1 MSFSSEVEGQELYAM
16 IMEITLILICY
27 LVGAIPFGL
36 LIGRIVGADVRR
48 EGSGNIGATNVG
60 RVLGKKLG
68 ILTLV
73 CDVGKGFLP
82 LWAVASLLPD
92 TSGREWLVMACGLAT
107 VVGHMF
113 PLYLKFKGG
122 KGVAT
127 ALGVFLFISPGSIL
141 ISLFVFVA
149 AVAASGYVSVGSL
162 VATALIP
169 LWLWILEVTSAILV
183 VALVI
188 VILIW
193 FQHRSN
199 IGRLLRGEEKGW
211 KKG

>member
-1 MSFSSEVEGQELYAM
+1 M
-16 IMEITLILICY
+16 IIEIVCILASYLI
-27 LVGAIPFGL
+27 GAIPFGL
-36 LIGRIVGADVRR
+36 LLGRLVGADVRL

-60 RVLGKKLG
+60 RVLGKKMG
-68 ILTLV
+68 ILTLLL
-73 CDVGKGFLP
+73 DVAKGFLP
-82 LWAVASLLPD
+82 VWGVALLLPETATAKD
-92 TSGREWLVMACGLAT
+92 LIVVLCGLAT
-107 VVGHMF
+107 VLGHMF

-127 ALGVFLFISPGSIL
+127 ALGVFLFFSPGSIL

-162 VATALIP
+162 AATALIP
-169 LWLWILEVTSAILV
+169 LWLWLLGESPEVLV
-183 VALVI
+183 AAVVI
-188 VILIW
+188 VLLIW
-193 FQHRSN
+193 LKHSSN

>member
-1 MSFSSEVEGQELYAM
+1 MN
-16 IMEITLILICY
+16 MEIIYILASYLI
-27 LVGAIPFGL
+27 GAIPFGL
-36 LIGRIVGADVRR
+36 LIGRLVGADVRL

-68 ILTLV
+68 ILTLL
-73 CDVGKGFLP
+73 CDVAKGFLP
-82 LWAVASLLPD
+82 VWGVTFLLGE
-92 TSGREWLVMACGLAT
+92 TAAAKELFIVSCGLAT

-127 ALGVFLFISPGSIL
+127 ALGVFLFISPGSVL
-141 ISLFVFVA
+141 ISLLVFVA
-149 AVAASGYVSVGSL
+149 AVAVSGYVSVGSL
-162 VATALIP
+162 TASLLIP
-169 LWLWILEVTSAILV
+169 LWLWLLGESSAILAV
-183 VALVI
+183 VLAI
-188 VILIW
+188 VFLIW

-199 IGRLLRGEEKGW
+199 IGRLLRGEEKSW